1 MKQIKNSFSIK
12 RVGQLLLM
20 DLKLNRL
27 QLLSLI
33 AGSFALFL
41 VPLLLRT
48 LFSED
53 YLYYTSVVYFMSVPY
68 EVLLSLFY
76 FMYVS
81 RRLHAMSSVSYS
93 TIPATNGERYAH
105 LLILGILMI
114 IMGYI
119 IVQCSL
125 FVEALLNPAYFRTN
139 PGKLWFIWGNLR
151 ITDNSFREI
160 FSIIMNILFACSI
173 GLYSVIRY
181 KNMVQSVTFIVAL
194 AVSFFI
200 IARLV
205 SLLLD
210 AFGWNSPDF
219 YVTNVDPYNA
229 VLAISKR
236 LFYLITIGNYVI
248 CYFRLKKLQ
257 QRS

>member
-48 LFSED
+48 LFSGD
-53 YLYYTSVVYFMSVPY
+53 YPYYTCVVYFMSVPY
-68 EVLLSLFY
+68 VVLMGLFY

-173 GLYSVIRY
+173 GLYSVIRF

-194 AVSFFI
+194 AVSLFI
-200 IARLV
+200 ITRLI

-229 VLAISKR
+229 VLAISKS

>member
-27 QLLSLI
+27 QLLSFI

-48 LFSED
+48 LFSGD
-53 YLYYTSVVYFMSVPY
+53 YPYYTGIVNFMSVPY
-68 EVLLSLFY
+68 VVLLSFFY

-105 LLILGILMI
+105 LLILGVLMI

-125 FVEALLNPAYFRTN
+125 FVEALLNPAHFRKN
-139 PGKLWFIWGNLR
+139 PGYLWGIWGNLR
-151 ITDNSFREI
+151 ITDNFFRVI
-160 FSIIMNILFACSI
+160 FSMIMNILFACSI
-173 GLYSVIRY
+173 ALYSVIRF
-181 KNMVQSVTFIVAL
+181 KNMVQSVTFVVAL
-194 AVSFFI
+194 AVSLFI
-200 IARLV
+200 IGRLI

-210 AFGWNSPDF
+210 AFGWNSTDF
-219 YVTNVDPYNA
+219 YFDNVDPYNT
-229 VLAISKR
+229 VIAISKS

>member
-68 EVLLSLFY
+68 ELLLSLFY
-76 FMYVS
+76 FIYVS

-125 FVEALLNPAYFRTN
+125 FVEALLNPAYFQTN
-139 PGKLWFIWGNLR
+139 PGSLWFIWGNLK
-151 ITDNSFREI
+151 ITDNSFRVI

-173 GLYSVIRY
+173 ALYSVIRFR
-181 KNMVQSVTFIVAL
+181 NMVQSVTFIVAL
-194 AVSFFI
+194 AVSLFI
-200 IARLV
+200 IGRLV

-210 AFGWNSPDF
+210 ALGWNSTDF
-219 YVTNVDPYNA
+219 YFDNVDPYNT
-229 VLAISKR
+229 VIAISKS

>member
-48 LFSED
+48 LFSGD
-53 YLYYTSVVYFMSVPY
+53 YPYYTSVVYFMRVPY
-68 EVLLSLFY
+68 ELLLSLFY

-125 FVEALLNPAYFRTN
+125 FVEALLNPAYFREN
-139 PGKLWFIWGNLR
+139 PGDLWFIWGNLK
-151 ITDNSFREI
+151 ITDNSFSVNL
-160 FSIIMNILFACSI
+160 SIIRNILFACSI

-194 AVSFFI
+194 AVLLFI
-200 IARLV
+200 IGRLI

-210 AFGWNSPDF
+210 ALGWNSTDF
-219 YVTNVDPYNA
+219 YFDNVDPYNT
-229 VLAISKR
+229 VIAISKS

>member
-12 RVGQLLLM
+12 RFGQLLLI

-27 QLLSLI
+27 QLLSFI

-48 LFSED
+48 LFSGD
-53 YLYYTSVVYFMSVPY
+53 YPYYTGIVNFMSVPY
-68 EVLLSLFY
+68 VVLLSFFY

-105 LLILGILMI
+105 LLILGVLMI

-125 FVEALLNPAYFRTN
+125 FVEALLNPAHFQTN
-139 PGKLWFIWGNLR
+139 PGYLWGIWGNLR
-151 ITDNSFREI
+151 ITDNFFRVI
-160 FSIIMNILFACSI
+160 FSMIMNILFACSI
-173 GLYSVIRY
+173 ALYSVIRF
-181 KNMVQSVTFIVAL
+181 KNMVQSVTFVVAL
-194 AVSFFI
+194 AVSLFI
-200 IARLV
+200 IGRLI

-210 AFGWNSPDF
+210 ALGWNSTDF
-219 YVTNVDPYNA
+219 YFDNVDPYNT
-229 VLAISKR
+229 VIAISKS

>member
-48 LFSED
+48 LFSGD
-53 YLYYTSVVYFMSVPY
+53 YPYYTCVVYFMSVPY
-68 EVLLSLFY
+68 VVLMGLFY

-125 FVEALLNPAYFRTN
+125 FVEALLNPAYFRKN
-139 PGKLWFIWGNLR
+139 PGDLWFIWGNLR
-151 ITDNSFREI
+151 ITDNSFRVI

-173 GLYSVIRY
+173 ALYSVIRF

-194 AVSFFI
+194 AVSLFI
-200 IARLV
+200 IGRLI

-210 AFGWNSPDF
+210 AFGWNSTDF
-219 YVTNVDPYNA
+219 YITNVDPYDA
-229 VLAISKR
+229 VLAICR
-236 LFYLITIGNYVI
+236 ILFYLITIGNYVI

>member
-48 LFSED
+48 LFSVD
-53 YLYYTSVVYFMSVPY
+53 YPYYTCVVYFMSVPY
-68 EVLLSLFY
+68 VVLMGLFY

-125 FVEALLNPAYFRTN
+125 FVEALLNPAYFKTN
-139 PGKLWFIWGNLR
+139 PGKLWFIWGNHW
-151 ITDNSFREI
+151 IMNNSFSAI
-160 FSIIMNILFACSI
+160 FSRIMNILFACSI
-173 GLYSVIRY
+173 ALYSAIRFR
-181 KNMVQSVTFIVAL
+181 NMVQSVTFIVAL
-194 AVSFFI
+194 AVSLFI
-200 IARLV
+200 ITRLI

-210 AFGWNSPDF
+210 AFGWYTPYF
-219 YVTNVDPYNA
+219 YITNVDPYNT
-229 VLAISKR
+229 VLAISKS

>member
-139 PGKLWFIWGNLR
+139 PGSLWFIWGNLR
-151 ITDNSFREI
+151 ITDNSFSVNL
-160 FSIIMNILFACSI
+160 SIIMNILFACSI

-210 AFGWNSPDF
+210 ALGWNSTDF
-219 YVTNVDPYNA
+219 YFDNVDPYNM
-229 VLAISKR
+229 VIAICKII
-236 LFYLITIGNYVI
+236 FYLITIGNYVI